1 MQYQMISR
9 FTQLLIFALLMS
21 TQLIFP
27 QKLTYTVSWLGI
39 PVVDVSI
46 EANGNNGEIHGI
58 YMAVTRPWFSAIY
71 SVNNRYKIIADSA
84 TGLPLSYEKTIL
96 EKEWHNQFS
105 ATYSIIDGEVHYS
118 NGAISSWSDDMHT
131 LMSALLFVQ
140 HHDWDRGEVMTLRMD
155 VEGRVWPVELK
166 CMNTELAEDT
176 GRREAEIVASFG
188 DEATG
193 TAVLDHTDILTTMLP
208 GPGHRLI
215 FTVDLD
221 YKWVRRI
228 VFGRFPLL
236 VKAEL
241 NPAHLR

>member
-1 MQYQMISR
+1 MISR
-9 FTQLLIFALLMS
+9 FANISIFALLMS

-46 EANGNNGEIHGI
+46 EANGENGEIHGI
-58 YMAVTRPWFSAIY
+58 YTAVTRPWFNALY

-84 TGLPLSYEKTIL
+84 TGLPVTYEKTIV
-96 EKEWHNQFS
+96 EREWQNQLS
-105 ATYSIIDGEVHYS
+105 VTYSIIDGEVHYS
-118 NGAISSWSDDMHT
+118 NGAITSWSDDMHT
-131 LMSALLFVQ
+131 LLSALLFVQ
-140 HHDWDRGEVMTLRMD
+140 RHEWDRGEVMTIRMD
-155 VEGRVWPVELK
+155 VEGLVWPVELK
-166 CMNTELAEDT
+166 CINTELADDT
-176 GRREAEIVASFG
+176 GRREAEIVALFG
-188 DEATG
+188 DEAAG
-193 TAVLDHTDILTTMLP
+193 TAVLDHTDILSTMLP

-228 VFGRFPLL
+228 VFGGFPLV